1 MRSNRRPAG
10 LTLIEILVAMT
21 LTVAVFA
28 ITLPF
33 LKTQTE
39 AIGRGAS
46 RMDADQ
52 VARYAVTMIDRDLR
66 RASADSGQPLL
77 VLAAP
82 RAIVFTADLL
92 AADANGVD
100 AVDIDLNLSASAT
113 TAWRLANAAAL
124 PTTGRT
130 FPTRD
135 YLDRRGAVSGRETIS
150 YWLSPDT
157 VAGRTDLFVLW
168 RRVNAGDS
176 SAVVRELVLPTDTAF
191 FAYERPDTVTTGGVL
206 GRGLRA
212 IAGVRLPLYWDSLA
226 IDSIRAVSMRATGR
240 YRDARTGVETTST
253 VRFSTMLVNSPGRL
267 LSDCGVAPTPP
278 TSPVSIA
285 ESKNNDG
292 LWEVKVSWSPSTDD
306 AKASGARD
314 VRGYALE
321 WSTNGG
327 TAWSTLTTVPARR
340 QSKYFWFH
348 GLPVAGT
355 TASVTAQYRARAIDC
370 GGLFSSAISL
380 GSVTF

>member
-1 MRSNRRPAG
+1 MTRRRLPKG
-10 LTLIEILVAMT
+10 LTLIEILIAMT

-100 AVDIDLNLSASAT
+100 AVDIDLNLSATAT
-113 TAWRLANAAAL
+113 TSWRLANATTL
-124 PTTGRT
+124 PTTVRS

-135 YLDRRGAVSGRETIS
+135 YLDRRGVVSGRETIS

-157 VAGRTDLFVLW
+157 VVGRTDLFVLW

-176 SAVVRELVLPTDTAF
+176 TAVVRELLLPADTAF

-212 IAGVRLPLYWDSLA
+212 IAQARLPLYWDSLA
-226 IDSIRAVSMRATGR
+226 IDSVRAVSMRSTGR
-240 YRDARTGVETTST
+240 YRDPRTGVETTSI
-253 VRFSTMLVNSPGRL
+253 VRLTTMLVNSPGRL
-267 LSDCGVAPTPP
+267 LSDCGAAPAPP
-278 TSPVSIA
+278 SNPVDVTQA
-285 ESKNNDG
+285 NNNG
-292 LWEVKVSWSPSTDD
+292 ALWEVKLSWSPSNDD
-306 AKASGARD
+306 KKTSGAGD

-321 WSTNGG
+321 WSTDGG
-327 TAWSTLTTVPARR
+327 TSWSALTTTPARR
-340 QSKYFWFH
+340 QTKYYWFH
-348 GLPVAGT
+348 GLPVVGT
-355 TASVTAQYRARAIDC
+355 SQSVTAEYRVRAIDC
-370 GGLFSSAISL
+370 GGLFSSAVPI
-380 GSVTF
+380 GSVTY

>member
-1 MRSNRRPAG
+1 MTRQRLPKG
-10 LTLIEILVAMT
+10 LTLIDILIAMT

-33 LKTQTE
+33 LKSQTE

-52 VARYAVTMIDRDLR
+52 VARYAVTVIDRDLR

-82 RAIVFTADLL
+82 RAIVFTSDLL

-100 AVDIDLNLSASAT
+100 AVDIDLNLSATAT
-113 TAWRLANAAAL
+113 TSWRVANATTL
-124 PTTGRT
+124 PTTARS

-157 VAGRTDLFVLW
+157 VAGRTDLFILW

-176 SAVVRELVLPTDTAF
+176 TAVVRELLLPTDTAF

-212 IAGVRLPLYWDSLA
+212 IARARLPLYWDSLA
-226 IDSIRAVSMRATGR
+226 IDSVRAVSMRSTGR
-240 YRDARTGVETTST
+240 YRDPRTKVETTST
-253 VRFSTMLVNSPGRL
+253 VRLTTMLVNSPGRL
-267 LSDCGVAPTPP
+267 LSDCGAAPTPP

-285 ESKNNDG
+285 EANSNAA
-292 LWEVKVSWSPSTDD
+292 LWEVKLSWSPSADD

-327 TAWSTLTTVPARR
+327 TAWTALTTMPARR
-340 QSKYFWFH
+340 QSRYYWFH
-348 GLPVAGT
+348 GLPVVGT
-355 TASVTAQYRARAIDC
+355 TASVTAQYRVRAMDC
-370 GGLFSSAISL
+370 GGLFSSAISI